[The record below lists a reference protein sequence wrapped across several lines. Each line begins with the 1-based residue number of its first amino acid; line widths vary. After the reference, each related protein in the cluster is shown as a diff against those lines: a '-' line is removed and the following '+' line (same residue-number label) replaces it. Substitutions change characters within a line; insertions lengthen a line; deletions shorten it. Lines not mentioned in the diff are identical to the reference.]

1 MAYYGFALTATH
13 FFSNAKKSKQK
24 TLAPTCGPLAGARG
38 SFAAGSIRAQR
49 LRFASLHLL
58 SLCLAAPNGRC
69 APTPGS
75 IPPLSLP
82 TSPYR
87 SRAAAELTLIL
98 LSGEEHSVVGF
109 GFVVVLPL
117 TPALSRGRGS
127 RFSGFSKP
135 EFNTESH
142 VGVSLP
148 VHAVSSLS
156 LRERARVRG
165 S

>member
-38 SFAAGSIRAQR
+38 SFAPGSIRAQR

-58 SLCLAAPNGRC
+58 SLCLASPNGRC

-75 IPPLSLP
+75 IPSLSLP

-87 SRAAAELTLIL
+87 SKAAAELTLIL
-98 LSGEEHSVVGF
+98 LSGEEHAVGF
-109 GFVVVLPL
+109 CLVLDSPL
-117 TPALSRGRGS
+117 TPALSSRRGS
-127 RFSGFSKP
+127 RFLCFSKL
-135 EFNTESH
+135 EFDSVSH
-142 VGVSLP
+142 VGVP
-148 VHAVSSLS
+148 PPNTAISSLS
-156 LRERARVRG
+156 PRERVRVRG
-165 S
+165 C